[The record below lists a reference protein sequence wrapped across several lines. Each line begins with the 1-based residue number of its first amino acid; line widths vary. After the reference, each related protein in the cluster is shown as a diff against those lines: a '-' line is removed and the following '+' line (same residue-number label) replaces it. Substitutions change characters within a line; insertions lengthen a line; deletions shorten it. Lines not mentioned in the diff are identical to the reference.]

1 MMKVAQG
8 WVINWW
14 PPRRLPSEP
23 SVSERLAAAA
33 STATGLL
40 PALSQ
45 QLDQVSD
52 QSSPTTDQQQ
62 PAAYS
67 IEFKEKSSDKGSS
80 AGGWEQL
87 ATTKERSHL
96 IKERLKP
103 GGEYLFR
110 VYAHSAH
117 GLKGSPSADFSYL
130 IPDNRRKPGSTQ
142 ALSAGVVSG
151 ILFFVACIAIAVCAV
166 NICNKRRKRRAEKG
180 KQAAQLFFRYGQA
193 MGRHEQKTVSPESAA
208 SVSGEREAKESN
220 EF

>member
-1 MMKVAQG
+1 MKVAQG

-14 PPRRLPSEP
+14 PPQRLPSEP
-23 SVSERLAAAA
+23 SISERLA
-33 STATGLL
+33 STPGGGGGLM

-45 QLDQVSD
+45 QLDAEQTN
-52 QSSPTTDQQQ
+52 SSGGEQL

-67 IEFKEKSSDKGSS
+67 IEFREKGKS
-80 AGGWEQL
+80 WEQL

-103 GGEYLFR
+103 GGEYMFR
-110 VYAHSAH
+110 VFAHSAH
-117 GLKGSPSADFSYL
+117 GARGSPSQEFNYL

-151 ILFFVACIAIAVCAV
+151 FLFFVACIAIAVCFV

-180 KQAAQLFFRYGQA
+180 KL
-193 MGRHEQKTVSPESAA
+193 SSSAA
-208 SVSGEREAKESN
+208 ALPFYTRFLWQLNLDQFRCNGGEMKMKALAN
-220 EF
+220 GIQ